1 METNPTEQLSTVALV
16 KAEFASGLDTSVADS
31 DIQEYID
38 DLSQDWLERCGV
50 YSLSTLYALTETYDG
65 SGSNSLPLRQY
76 YQSISTVAIGV
87 RTIPQSTS
95 VNQCGWVLDSANGRF
110 LRLRGYAGF
119 LRGVQNITVTGQA
132 GNDGIPGDVQRAFTR
147 HCAIEFKRK
156 DSINVKSLSL
166 SSGGTTTYLT
176 NDELPPDIQRVIRN
190 HSRLGM

>member
-1 METNPTEQLSTVALV
+1 MKTNPTEQLSTVALV

-38 DLSQDWLERCGV
+38 DLSQDWLQRCGV
-50 YSLSTLYALTETYDG
+50 YSLSTLYTFTDVYDG
-65 SGSNSLPLRQY
+65 SGTRRLKVRQVPLNSVTTLMFGV
-76 YQSISTVAIGV
+76 TV
-87 RTIPQSTS
+87 IPQSTTPTQ
-95 VNQCGWVLDSANGRF
+95 NGWGIESNGNF
-110 LRLRGYAGF
+110 IFLRGYWFPKGI
-119 LRGVQNITVTGQA
+119 QNVTVTGNA